1 VLQKR
6 RRKKEKASMASF
18 TEKLLGNHIDGT
30 TWKGRGQ
37 QACKEASSTRK
48 IHTGRDDRAT
58 VEQVMDPRTRMIL
71 FKLLSTGF
79 LEEIHGC
86 ISTGKEANVYYA
98 KAGAAGMTALTKA
111 NEAQEGMATA
121 TDRQPSKEYDLAVKI
136 FKTSI
141 LVFKDRD
148 RYISGEH
155 RFRHGYCKSNP
166 RKMVKIWA
174 EKEMRNLK
182 RLTSCGVRCPV
193 PILIKNNVLIMRFI
207 GKGGWGAPRLRDANL
222 DFKRLQSC
230 YSQCIRMMRRMYQ
243 KAGLVHG
250 DLSEYNMLYQK
261 GLLYFI
267 DVSQSVE
274 HEHPRA
280 LDFLRMDC
288 KNVTDYFRK
297 TKSTEKKGEDGT
309 AEKGKRLNP
318 LTMMKLFT
326 FITTTQISLETED
339 EINRYLEQLDN
350 EMGNEE
356 QTAKELSDEAVFM
369 KTFIPRS
376 LGEVHDF
383 ENEQNRVL
391 DGDGEDVFVNSIL
404 NLQAGSTQEEEEEE
418 ADERGEKEELAR
430 RNGDSKQQHLVVGE
444 TKESGVARVTE
455 HEADGGGGGGGGGGE
470 DDDEEEEDN
479 KDENE
484 NEEDEE
490 DEEDVVIDKRLLPK
504 KKKKQHHAGSPH
516 FQIKETDDKAKRR
529 EHKRLV
535 KLAKAEKRK
544 TKIPKHLKKRA
555 TKKKQKV

>member
-1 VLQKR
+1 
-6 RRKKEKASMASF
+6 MASF
-18 TEKLLGNHIDGT
+18 NDQLSNIDGS

-98 KAGAAGMTALTKA
+98 KAGEAGMAALLKA
-111 NEAQEGMATA
+111 NQAQEGMATA
-121 TDRQPSKEYDLAVKI
+121 TERAPSKEYDLAVKI

-193 PILIKNNVLIMRFI
+193 PVLIKNNVLIMKFI

-222 DFKRLQSC
+222 DYKRLTSC
-230 YSQCIRMMRRMYQ
+230 YNQCIRMMRAMYQ

-297 TKSTEKKGEDGT
+297 QRSNEKDDPVTGAKIT
-309 AEKGKRLNP
+309 GKRLNP

-326 FITTTQISLETED
+326 FVTKVDDNLNTDD
-339 EINRYLEQLDN
+339 EINNFLEQLDN
-350 EMGNEE
+350 EMGNDE
-356 QTAKELSDEAVFM
+356 QTAKELIDEAVFM

-376 LGEVHDF
+376 LGEVSDF
-383 ENEQNRVL
+383 ENEQNRVK
-391 DGDGEDVFVNSIL
+391 DGKGEDVFVNSIL
-404 NLQAGSTQEEEEEE
+404 NLQA
-418 ADERGEKEELAR
+418 DIK
-430 RNGDSKQQHLVVGE
+430 V
-444 TKESGVARVTE
+444 
-455 HEADGGGGGGGGGGE
+455 
-470 DDDEEEEDN
+470 
-479 KDENE
+479 
-484 NEEDEE
+484 EEDEE
-490 DEEDVVIDKRLLPK
+490 DEEDDEEDGGGGGNVNNVNNVEINGETKNSGSTKNGNGEEEEEETVREQRDRERRAKKLLPK
-504 KKKKQHHAGSPH
+504 KLKKQHHAGSPH
-516 FQIKETDDKAKRR
+516 FQVKETNDKEKKR

-544 TKIPKHLKKRA
+544 TKIPKHLKKKSN
-555 TKKKQKV
+555 KKKSQVLVT

>member
-1 VLQKR
+1 MSTFL
-6 RRKKEKASMASF
+6 EETM
-18 TEKLLGNHIDGT
+18 DGSNWT
-30 TWKGRGQ
+30 GRGQ
-37 QACKEASSTRK
+37 QACKKASETRE

-79 LEEIHGC
+79 LKEIHGC

-98 KAGAAGMTALTKA
+98 KAGEAGLAALTKA
-111 NEAQEGMATA
+111 NEAQEGWDTA
-121 TDRQPSKEYDLAVKI
+121 TERAPSKEYDLAVKI

-193 PILIKNNVLIMRFI
+193 PVLIKNNVLIMRFI
-207 GKGGWGAPRLRDANL
+207 GKNGWGAPRLRDANL

-230 YSQCIRMMRRMYQ
+230 YGQCIRMMRRMYQ

-261 GLLYFI
+261 GLVYFI

-288 KNVTDYFRK
+288 KNVTDFFRK
-297 TKSTEKKGEDGT
+297 QRSVEKDG
-309 AEKGKRLNP
+309 AAGKRLNP
-318 LTMMKLFT
+318 LTMMKLFN
-326 FITTTQISLETED
+326 FVTTTDAALMDATEEELD
-339 EINRYLEQLDN
+339 AYLEQLDN
-350 EMGNEE
+350 AMGDDE
-356 QTAKELSDEAVFM
+356 QTAKELVDEAVFM

-383 ENEQNRVL
+383 ENEQTRVL
-391 DGDGEDVFVNSIL
+391 EGEGEEAFVNSIL
-404 NLQAGSTQEEEEEE
+404 HLQAEQKSGDISKERVSGEGSGKGVGGERGDEEGDEEDEDEEEEEE
-418 ADERGEKEELAR
+418 VQLTRAEK
-430 RNGDSKQQHLVVGE
+430 K
-444 TKESGVARVTE
+444 
-455 HEADGGGGGGGGGGE
+455 
-470 DDDEEEEDN
+470 
-479 KDENE
+479 
-484 NEEDEE
+484 
-490 DEEDVVIDKRLLPK
+490 LLPK
-504 KKKKQHHAGSPH
+504 KLKAQHDAGSAQ
-516 FQIKETDDKAKRR
+516 FKVKDTDDKEKKR

-544 TKIPKHLKKRA
+544 TKIAKHLKKRA
-555 TKKKQKV
+555 CKAKH